1 MSSTALVLPA
11 MVIDDR
17 GEIWPLG
24 ASELRAHLPRAA
36 GEEDVAAYVVRHRG
50 FVLLR
55 QQGRRLRA
63 VMRPA
68 MVKPATLISLYYCL
82 IDRRPEQIV
91 LSRLEGEHGWHE
103 VFDDFAEFAATV
115 ERAIE
120 DESLQRYRP
129 LYASSSRPLD
139 HLGRPRYS
147 RFAPLIA
154 LWHARHGRLPGDL
167 AKEVLRCGVHARS
180 CLLRNPTGTGRLIFE
195 HMGAGYS
202 FFGNACLSLTLIGR
216 DLETLPDRGLAEW
229 AAPSYHECLADEKP
243 RLQVVSA
250 VIEQPRGDR
259 YWSYY
264 DRLLLPWRNRDG
276 TGFVLSV
283 AEVRRR
289 TLAA

>member
-1 MSSTALVLPA
+1 MLPA

-17 GEIWPLG
+17 GEIWPVG
-24 ASELRAHLPRAA
+24 APELRAHLPSAD
-36 GEEDVAAYVVRHRG
+36 GDEDVAAYVVRHLG

-63 VMRPA
+63 AMRPP
-68 MVKPATLISLYYCL
+68 MIKPATLISLYYCI

-115 ERAIE
+115 EHAVE

-129 LYASSSRPLD
+129 LYASSSRPLC

-147 RFAPLIA
+147 RFAPLLS
-154 LWHARHGRLPGDL
+154 LWQARHGRLPGDI
-167 AKEVLRCGVHARS
+167 AQEVTRCKLQARS
-180 CLLRNPTGTGRLIFE
+180 SLLRNPIGSGRLIFE
-195 HMGAGYS
+195 HMGSGYS
-202 FFGNACLSLTLIGR
+202 FFGDACLSLLLIGR
-216 DLETLPDRGLAEW
+216 EFETLPDRGLAEW
-229 AAPSYHECLADEKP
+229 AATSYHECLADEKP

-250 VIEQPRGDR
+250 VVEQPRGGR

-264 DRLLLPWRNRDG
+264 DRLLLPWRDSDG
-276 TGFVLSV
+276 TGFLLSIS
-283 AEVRRR
+283 EVRRR
-289 TLAA
+289 VLAA

>member
-1 MSSTALVLPA
+1 MNLDAIVLPA
-11 MVIDDR
+11 TVIDDQ

-24 ASELRAHLPRAA
+24 APELRAHLPHAA
-36 GEEDVAAYVVRHRG
+36 DDEDVAAYLVRHRG

-63 VMRPA
+63 AMRPG

-115 ERAIE
+115 EHAIE
-120 DESLQRYRP
+120 DEGLQRYRP
-129 LYASSSRPLD
+129 LYSSSPRPLG

-147 RFAPLIA
+147 RFAPLIS

-167 AKEVLRCGVHARS
+167 AKEVLRSGVHARS
-180 CLLRNPTGTGRLIFE
+180 CLLRNPTGSDRLIFE

-202 FFGNACLSLTLIGR
+202 FFGNACLSLLLIGR
-216 DLETLPDRGLAEW
+216 DIEMLPDRGLAEW
-229 AAPSYHECLADEKP
+229 AAPTYHECLANEKP

-250 VIEQPRGDR
+250 VVEQARGGR

-264 DRLLLPWRNRDG
+264 DRLLLPWRDGDG
-276 TGFVLSV
+276 TGFLLSLS
-283 AEVRRR
+283 EVRRR
-289 TLAA
+289 IAA

>member
-1 MSSTALVLPA
+1 MGSGAVVLPA
-11 MVIDDR
+11 VVIDDR

-24 ASELRAHLPRAA
+24 APQLRAHLPNAA
-36 GEEDVAAYVVRHRG
+36 GEEDVAAYVVRHLG

-68 MVKPATLISLYYCL
+68 MVKPATLISLFYCL

-115 ERAIE
+115 ERAVE

-129 LYASSSRPLD
+129 LYALSSRPLG
-139 HLGRPRYS
+139 HVGRPRYA
-147 RFAPLIA
+147 RFAPLLS

-167 AKEVLRCGVHARS
+167 AKEVLRCGVQARS
-180 CLLRNPTGTGRLIFE
+180 SLLRNPTGSGRLIFE
-195 HMGAGYS
+195 HMGSGYS
-202 FFGNACLSLTLIGR
+202 FFGDACLSLLLIGR
-216 DLETLPDRGLAEW
+216 DIEALPDRGLAEW

-250 VIEQPRGDR
+250 VVEQPRGDR

-276 TGFVLSV
+276 TGFILSV
-283 AEVRRR
+283 SEVRRR
-289 TLAA
+289 VLAA

>member
-1 MSSTALVLPA
+1 MLPA

-17 GEIWPLG
+17 GEIWPVG
-24 ASELRAHLPRAA
+24 APELRAHLPCAE
-36 GEEDVAAYVVRHRG
+36 GEEDVAAYAVRHLG

-63 VMRPA
+63 AMRPP
-68 MVKPATLISLYYCL
+68 MIKPATLISLYYCI

-115 ERAIE
+115 EHAVE

-129 LYASSSRPLD
+129 LYASSSRPLG
-139 HLGRPRYS
+139 HLVRPRYS
-147 RFAPLIA
+147 RFAPLLS

-167 AKEVLRCGVHARS
+167 AREVTRCRLQSRS
-180 CLLRNPTGTGRLIFE
+180 SLLRNPIGSGRLIFE
-195 HMGAGYS
+195 HMGSGYS
-202 FFGNACLSLTLIGR
+202 FFGDACLSLLLIGR
-216 DLETLPDRGLAEW
+216 DFETLPDRGLAEW
-229 AAPSYHECLADEKP
+229 AATSYHECLADEKP

-250 VIEQPRGDR
+250 VVAQPRGER

-264 DRLLLPWRNRDG
+264 DRLLLPWRDAGG
-276 TGFVLSV
+276 TGFILSISD
-283 AEVRRR
+283 VRRR
-289 TLAA
+289 VLAA